1 MNYNLLDGWFKF
13 DVGEGAF
20 YAVFGFL
27 FVFIGITV
35 LIGIL
40 MLVGKI
46 MQIQKKKADEKA
58 QRAAEERQK
67 ELAEAMTASQPV
79 QEDGIPAEV
88 VAAITAALA
97 IYCEQEK
104 TKCDFVVKRIR
115 KI

>member
-13 DVGEGAF
+13 DLGEGAF
-20 YAVFGFL
+20 YAVFGFV
-27 FVFIGITV
+27 FVFIGIAV

-46 MQIQKKKADEKA
+46 MQIQKKKVDEKA

-67 ELAEAMTASQPV
+67 ELAEAMVAAQPE
-79 QEDGIPAEV
+79 QEGISAEV
-88 VAAITAALA
+88 IAAITAALA
-97 IYCEQEK
+97 VYCEQEK